1 MTITSEPGSSAAS
14 GSPSAHQAAVKALGR
29 RRRTT
34 ELGLLLLAFLVI
46 CGAYALASLGR
57 SASLPADIVP
67 FLGVLLALLLA
78 AHVATRRLAPAADPL
93 FLPLAAL
100 LNGIGYV
107 FIARIDGD
115 LAALQASWTAV
126 GIFGYIVTLAAIRD
140 IRVLQRYRYTFGLLG
155 VLLLVLPLLPGIGQ
169 TINGSRIW
177 VSIGPV
183 NFQPG
188 EFAKIC
194 LAIFFAGYLVERRE
208 LLGVATFRIGRLNT
222 PDPKHFAPIL
232 LAVGFALVVMV
243 FEKDLGSALLFFILF
258 IVMLW
263 VATGRGSYV
272 AVGLGLFGAAAYVA
286 WTQFSHVKLRVET
299 WINPWA
305 DPGDGGYQVIQAA
318 YALAWGGTTG
328 TGPGLGISGR
338 IPADESDFIFAVIGE
353 ELGLL
358 GATAVLC
365 AFLLL
370 AGSGLRAARRSTDA
384 FGSLLVVG
392 LTALIAFQ
400 AFIIIA
406 GVIRVLPLTGVTLP
420 FVSYGGSS
428 LVANYVLLAL
438 LVRVSDQTEQRAP
451 EPVVAQ

>member
-1 MTITSEPGSSAAS
+1 MTSLEADQRPVVDPAA
-14 GSPSAHQAAVKALGR
+14 GR

-34 ELGLLLLAFLVI
+34 ELGLLILAALVI

-67 FLGVLLALLLA
+67 FLGVILGLLVA
-78 AHVATRRLAPAADPL
+78 AHIAIRRLAPAADPL
-93 FLPLAAL
+93 LLPLAAI
-100 LNGIGYV
+100 LNGVGYV
-107 FIARIDGD
+107 FIARLDGD
-115 LAALQASWTAV
+115 LAGLQASWTAV
-126 GIFGYIVTLAAIRD
+126 SIIGFIVTLVVVRD
-140 IRVLQRYRYTFGLLG
+140 LRVLQRYRYTFGLVG
-155 VLLLVLPLLPGIGQ
+155 VLLLVMPLLPVVGREYF
-169 TINGSRIW
+169 GSRIW

-194 LAIFFAGYLVERRE
+194 LAIFFAGYLTERRE
-208 LLGVATFRIGRLNT
+208 LLGVATFRLGPINT
-222 PDPKHFAPIL
+222 PDPKHFGPIL
-232 LAVGFALVVMV
+232 AATGVTLIVMV
-243 FEKDLGSALLFFILF
+243 FERDLGSALLFFVLF

-263 VATGRGSYV
+263 VATGRGAYV
-272 AVGLGLFGAAAYVA
+272 AVGALLFSGAAYLA
-286 WTQFSHVKLRVET
+286 WTQFSHVQDRVSI
-299 WINPWA
+299 WLDPWS
-305 DPGDGGYQVIQAA
+305 DPENAGYQVIQAA
-318 YALAWGGTTG
+318 YAMAWGGTTG
-328 TGPGLGISGR
+328 TGPGLGVAGR

-365 AFLLL
+365 AFLLI
-370 AGSGLRAARRSTDA
+370 AGSGLRIARRSFDGFSA
-384 FGSLLVVG
+384 LLTVG

-406 GVIRVLPLTGVTLP
+406 GVIRLLPLTGVTLP

-438 LVRVSDQTEQRAP
+438 VVRASDQAAQRPVA
-451 EPVVAQ
+451 PVVAR

>member
-1 MTITSEPGSSAAS
+1 VSIT
-14 GSPSAHQAAVKALGR
+14 GSPAAATASADPAVTVAAGR
-29 RRRTT
+29 RRRRT
-34 ELGLLLLAFLVI
+34 ELGLLILAVLVI
-46 CGAYALASLGR
+46 CGTYALASLGR

-67 FLGVLLALLLA
+67 FLGVLVALLIV
-78 AHVATRRLAPAADPL
+78 AHIATRRLAPLADPL
-93 FLPLAAL
+93 LLPLAAL

-107 FIARIDGD
+107 FIARIDED

-126 GIFGYIVTLAAIRD
+126 GITGYVLTLAVLRD
-140 IRVLQRYRYTFGLLG
+140 IKVLQRYRYTFGLLG
-155 VLLLVLPLLPGIGQ
+155 LLLLVLPLVPGIGQ
-169 TINGSRIW
+169 EINGSRIW

-188 EFAKIC
+188 EFAKLC
-194 LAIFFAGYLVERRE
+194 LAVFFAGYLNERRE
-208 LLGVATFRIGRLNT
+208 LLGVATFRIGRINT

-232 LAVGFALVVMV
+232 LAVGVSLIVVV
-243 FEKDLGSALLFFILF
+243 FERDLGSALLFFVLF
-258 IVMLW
+258 MVMLY

-272 AVGLGLFGAAAYVA
+272 VAGAVLFLASAWLA
-286 WTQFSHVKLRVET
+286 WTRFSHVQARVST
-299 WINPWA
+299 WLDPWQ
-305 DPGDGGYQVIQAA
+305 DPNGSGYQVIQAA
-318 YALAWGGTTG
+318 YAMSWGGIAG
-328 TGPGLGISGR
+328 TGPGLGITGR

-370 AGSGLRAARRSTDA
+370 AGSGLRIARSAGDG
-384 FGSLLVVG
+384 FSSLLAVG

-406 GVIRVLPLTGVTLP
+406 GVIRLLPLTGVTLP

-428 LVANYVLLAL
+428 LVSNYVLLAM
-438 LVRVSDQTEQRAP
+438 LVRISDRSERRVPA
-451 EPVVAQ
+451 PVVAR

>member
-1 MTITSEPGSSAAS
+1 VTATEAA
-14 GSPSAHQAAVKALGR
+14 PRPPAVVALGR
-29 RRRTT
+29 KRRRT
-34 ELGLLLLAFLVI
+34 ELGLLILAVLII
-46 CGAYALASLGR
+46 CGTYALASLGR

-67 FLGVLLALLLA
+67 FLGVLVVLLMC
-78 AHVATRRLAPAADPL
+78 AHLATRKLAPLADPL

-107 FIARIDGD
+107 FIARINGD
-115 LAALQASWTAV
+115 LAGLQASWTAV
-126 GIFGYIVTLAAIRD
+126 GILGYVLTLAVIRD
-140 IRVLQRYRYTFGLLG
+140 IKVLQRYRYTFGLLG
-155 VLLLVLPLLPGIGQ
+155 LLLLVLPLVPGIGQ
-169 TINGSRIW
+169 EINGSRIW

-194 LAIFFAGYLVERRE
+194 LAVFFAGYLTERRE
-208 LLGVATFRIGRLNT
+208 LLGVATFRIGRINT

-232 LAVGFALVVMV
+232 LAVGVSLIVVV
-243 FEKDLGSALLFFILF
+243 FERDLGSALLFFVLF
-258 IVMLW
+258 MVMLY

-272 AVGLGLFGAAAYVA
+272 AVGAVLFITSACVA
-286 WTQFSHVKLRVET
+286 WTQFSHVQDRVST
-299 WINPWA
+299 WIDPWQ
-305 DPGDGGYQVIQAA
+305 DPQGAGYQVIQAA

-328 TGPGLGISGR
+328 TGPGLGIAGR
-338 IPADESDFIFAVIGE
+338 IPADESDFIFAIIGE

-370 AGSGLRAARRSTDA
+370 AGSGLRVGRRAGDA
-384 FGSLLVVG
+384 FSSLLAVG

-406 GVIRVLPLTGVTLP
+406 GVIRLLPLTGVTLP

-438 LVRVSDQTEQRAP
+438 LVRVSDQADRRAP
-451 EPVVAQ
+451 APVVAQ

>member
-1 MTITSEPGSSAAS
+1 VTATDTTS
-14 GSPSAHQAAVKALGR
+14 HQNAIVQLGR
-29 RRRTT
+29 RRRRT
-34 ELGLLLLAFLVI
+34 ELGLLILAVLVI
-46 CGAYALASLGR
+46 CGTYALASLGR
-57 SASLPADIVP
+57 SASLPADIVG
-67 FLGVLLALLLA
+67 FLGVLVALLVG
-78 AHVATRRLAPAADPL
+78 AHIATRKLAPLADPL

-115 LAALQASWTAV
+115 LAGLQASWTAV
-126 GIFGYIVTLAAIRD
+126 GILGYVLTLAVVRD
-140 IRVLQRYRYTFGLLG
+140 IKFLQRYRYTFGLLG
-155 VLLLVLPLLPGIGQ
+155 VLLLVLPLVPGIGQ
-169 TINGSRIW
+169 EINGSRIW

-194 LAIFFAGYLVERRE
+194 LAVFFAGYLTERRE
-208 LLGVATFRIGRLNT
+208 LLSVATFRIGRINT

-232 LAVGFALVVMV
+232 LAVGVSLIVVV
-243 FEKDLGSALLFFILF
+243 FERDLGSALLFFVLF
-258 IVMLW
+258 MVMLY

-272 AVGLGLFGAAAYVA
+272 IAGFGLFMASAWLA
-286 WTQFSHVKLRVET
+286 WTQFSHVQDRVSI
-299 WINPWA
+299 WLNPWQ
-305 DPGDGGYQVIQAA
+305 DPQDSGFQIIQAA
-318 YALAWGGTTG
+318 YALAWGGLAG
-328 TGPGLGISGR
+328 TGPGLGITGR

-358 GATAVLC
+358 GATAILC

-370 AGSGLRAARRSTDA
+370 AGSGLRVARQAGDGFS
-384 FGSLLVVG
+384 SLLAVG

-400 AFIIIA
+400 AFIIVA
-406 GVIRVLPLTGVTLP
+406 GVIRLLPLTGVTLP

-438 LVRVSDQTEQRAP
+438 LVRISDQGDRRAP
-451 EPVVAQ
+451 APLVAS

>member
-1 MTITSEPGSSAAS
+1 M
-14 GSPSAHQAAVKALGR
+14 AVDGLGR
-29 RRRTT
+29 TRRRT
-34 ELGLLLLAFLVI
+34 ELGLLILSVLIIL
-46 CGAYALASLGR
+46 GAYALASLGR

-67 FLGVLLALLLA
+67 FLGVLVALLVG
-78 AHVATRRLAPAADPL
+78 AHIATRKLARLADAL

-126 GIFGYIVTLAAIRD
+126 GIIGYVVTLAVIRD
-140 IRVLQRYRYTFGLLG
+140 IKVLQRYRYTFGLIGLM
-155 VLLLVLPLLPGIGQ
+155 LLVLPLVPGLGRE
-169 TINGSRIW
+169 INGSRIW
-177 VSIGPV
+177 VSLGPV

-194 LAIFFAGYLVERRE
+194 LAVFFAGYLTERRE

-232 LAVGFALVVMV
+232 LAVGVSLIVVV
-243 FEKDLGSALLFFILF
+243 FQRDLGSALLFFVLF
-258 IVMLW
+258 MVMLY

-272 AVGLGLFGAAAYVA
+272 AAGAVLFGVSAWLA
-286 WTQFSHVKLRVET
+286 WTQFSHVQDRVTT
-299 WINPWA
+299 WLDPWQ
-305 DPGDGGYQVIQAA
+305 DPQGSGFQVIQAA
-318 YALAWGGTTG
+318 YAFAWGGIAG

-338 IPADESDFIFAVIGE
+338 IPADESDFIFAIIGE

-370 AGSGLRAARRSTDA
+370 AGSGLRLARTAGDPFSA
-384 FGSLLVVG
+384 LLAVG
-392 LTALIAFQ
+392 LTSLIAFQ

-406 GVIRVLPLTGVTLP
+406 GVIRLLPLTGVTLP

-438 LVRVSDQTEQRAP
+438 LVRISDQSESRSPAP
-451 EPVVAQ
+451 LVAR